1 MSSDSQ
7 LSNPPTWDWPSW
19 MKGSMPNPLDVFAA
33 PRNLVQ
39 PILPGWVF
47 GSVTNVTEQ
56 NSSAPDTEQEI
67 VAAQSYG
74 RQLGRVMDALAVL
87 IADLPK
93 AKQDA
98 RAFKEFAKI
107 RSEIDDIKAQA
118 AARRLDRIAA
128 DLATLKETKPEEY
141 ERLAATLREAIKGC
155 IIRSSAPVLAGHER
169 QKEFLCA
176 ATMSGPGMPHYGL
189 KSDVAPCTKSAD
201 FVAELPKCRSINFP
215 QMDQTS
221 RNRRSM

>member
-1 MSSDSQ
+1 MPFMSSDSQ

-19 MKGSMPNPLDVFAA
+19 MKGSMPNPLDVFAV

-56 NSSAPDTEQEI
+56 NSSAPDTEREI
-67 VAAQSYG
+67 VAGQSYG

-98 RAFKEFAKI
+98 RAFEEFAKI
-107 RSEIDDIKAQA
+107 RREIDDIKAEA

-128 DLATLKETKPEEY
+128 DLATLKATKPKEY
-141 ERLAATLREAIKGC
+141 ERLAATLREAIKG
-155 IIRSSAPVLAGHER
+155 A
-169 QKEFLCA
+169 
-176 ATMSGPGMPHYGL
+176 
-189 KSDVAPCTKSAD
+189 
-201 FVAELPKCRSINFP
+201 
-215 QMDQTS
+215 
-221 RNRRSM
+221 